1 MGIYRTSSH
10 FQGFRERPIAMWEPC
25 SLLKLILF
33 CLFCVNKVL
42 FPLLTVWVMSFLAT
56 STPGNHAGTTAPG
69 GRHCYAI
76 CYPLCSGTSPWRW
89 WQVSQDTFVIILL
102 LLHWCKSNCGFGE
115 TTHTINNALAQEM
128 LKYSVV
134 LIQEVLQ
141 RWKPWRWAVYCPVI
155 RRWQRPIKSHHW
167 SWGGGDDRGWDGWVA
182 SLTRWTWVWASS
194 RNWWWTGKPGVLQSM
209 GSQRVRHDWVTELN
223 RLRLMLLTTA
233 WEITKQLNVDH
244 STVIQH
250 LKQIG
255 KVKKLSKWVPH
266 ELTENFKNHHFEGSS
281 SLTVCSNEL
290 FLYYIVMCNK
300 SGFYMTT
307 SDDQLSSWT
316 EKKLHS
322 TFQNQTCTKKRS
334 WSLFGCLLPIWSTIA
349 FWILAKPLHL
359 RSVLSKSM
367 RCTENFNT
375 CSWHWSTE
383 RAQFSMT
390 MLGHTSH
397 NQHFKSWMN
406 WAM

>member
-1 MGIYRTSSH
+1 
-10 FQGFRERPIAMWEPC
+10 
-25 SLLKLILF
+25 
-33 CLFCVNKVL
+33 
-42 FPLLTVWVMSFLAT
+42 
-56 STPGNHAGTTAPG
+56 
-69 GRHCYAI
+69 
-76 CYPLCSGTSPWRW
+76 
-89 WQVSQDTFVIILL
+89 
-102 LLHWCKSNCGFGE
+102 
-115 TTHTINNALAQEM
+115 
-128 LKYSVV
+128 
-134 LIQEVLQ
+134 
-141 RWKPWRWAVYCPVI
+141 
-155 RRWQRPIKSHHW
+155 
-167 SWGGGDDRGWDGWVA
+167 
-182 SLTRWTWVWASS
+182 
-194 RNWWWTGKPGVLQSM
+194 M

-223 RLRLMLLTTA
+223 QLRLMLLTTA
-233 WEITKQLNVDH
+233 WEITKELNVDH

-250 LKQIG
+250 LKQTG
-255 KVKKLSKWVPH
+255 KVKKFSKWVPH

-281 SLTVCSNEL
+281 SLTVCNNNEL

-349 FWILAKPLHL
+349 LWILAKPLHL

-383 RAQFSMT
+383 RAQFSMM